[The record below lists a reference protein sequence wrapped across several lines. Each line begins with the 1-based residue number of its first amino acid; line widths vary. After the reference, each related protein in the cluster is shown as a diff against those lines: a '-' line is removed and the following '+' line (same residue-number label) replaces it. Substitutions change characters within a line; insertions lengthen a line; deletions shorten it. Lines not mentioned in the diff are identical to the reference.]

1 MFIPKELSMTQP
13 NSKANWVQRNTHRR
27 VYPSFA
33 TDSPLDQILQHHNN
47 NTGGSFFKT
56 KKSRHQEN
64 AFLHVVIN
72 ILAAAEIL
80 DPRDKV
86 NAICKKGTR
95 DVAASAKKP
104 LGISSECLN
113 VRHDKK
119 DSSPSVS

>member
-1 MFIPKELSMTQP
+1 MTQP
-13 NSKANWVQRNTHRR
+13 NSKAHWVTTQYTQEGI
-27 VYPSFA
+27 SFFCHQF
-33 TDSPLDQILQHHNN
+33 TTRPILQHHSN
-47 NTGGSFFKT
+47 NTGGSFFKI
-56 KKSRHQEN
+56 KKGRHQEN
-64 AFLHVVIN
+64 AFLHLVIN

-95 DVAASAKKP
+95 DVATSAKKP